1 MKFPGK
7 LCPVP
12 LYCDP
17 TRKAPRPMTEPAIFL
32 PLDYN
37 LGVMA
42 TVTLPTSIQR
52 RTPQGGFQNEPF
64 IDFKNPEIARAMRA
78 ALDHVSGQLGR
89 EYELVIGGERFR
101 TDEKIRSLNP
111 ARPAQVVGIHQKAG
125 AEHAEQ
131 AMQAAL
137 RAFESWSR
145 VSVGERVSLLLNV
158 ADIIRQRKFE
168 FCAWLTYEV
177 GKNWAEADAD
187 VGETIDFMEF
197 YSREALRLAAATTPI
212 QYPGERNQLLYIP
225 LGVGAVIPP
234 WNFPF
239 AIMAGMTAASIVTGN
254 TVILKPSSDSP
265 TIAAKF
271 VEVLE
276 EAGMPGGVVNF
287 CPGSG
292 ATFGN
297 AVVEHPRTR
306 FIAFTG
312 SKAVGLD
319 IHERAARTQPG
330 QIWIKRTIL
339 EMGGKDS
346 ILVCADADVDV
357 AADGVVAAAFGFSG
371 QKCSACSRAIIEA
384 PIYDIFVERVREKVA
399 QLSVAD
405 PATNPSMGPVVNK
418 AALDSMLGY
427 IDIGKKEG
435 RLVAGGKALS
445 TPEGGYFLEPTVIA
459 DVAPDATIAQEEI
472 FGPVLALIKVDSFE
486 EGLKVANNTE
496 YGLTGALYTADPGR
510 LDIARREFHV
520 GNLYLNR
527 KCTGAMVGAHPFGGF
542 NMSGTDSKAG
552 GPDYL
557 YLFTQAKSVAE
568 KLGTNR

>member
-1 MKFPGK
+1 
-7 LCPVP
+7 
-12 LYCDP
+12 
-17 TRKAPRPMTEPAIFL
+17 
-32 PLDYN
+32 
-37 LGVMA
+37 
-42 TVTLPTSIQR
+42 
-52 RTPQGGFQNEPF
+52 
-64 IDFKNPEIARAMRA
+64 MRE
-78 ALDHVSGQLGR
+78 ALDLVAGQLGS
-89 EYELVIGGERFR
+89 EYHLVIGGERFR
-101 TDEKIRSLNP
+101 TEGKIRSLNP
-111 ARPAQVVGIHQKAG
+111 ARPAQVVGVHQKAG

-145 VSVGERVSLLLNV
+145 STTEERVSLLLGA

-187 VGETIDFMEF
+187 VGETIDFLEF
-197 YSREALRLAAATTPI
+197 YAREALRLAAATTPI
-212 QYPGERNQLLYIP
+212 QYPGEKNQLLYIP

-276 EAGMPGGVVNF
+276 EASMPGGVVNF

-297 AVVEHPRTR
+297 AIVEHPKTR

-319 IHERAARTQPG
+319 IHERAAKTQPG

-346 ILVCADADVDV
+346 ILVCADADVDSAV
-357 AADGVVAAAFGFSG
+357 DGVVAAAFGFSG

-399 QLSVAD
+399 QWSVGD
-405 PATNPSMGPVVNK
+405 PVANPSMGPVVNK
-418 AALDSMLGY
+418 AAMDSILGY
-427 IDIGKKEG
+427 IEIGKKEG
-435 RLVAGGKALS
+435 RVVAGGKAVS
-445 TPEGGYFLEPTVIA
+445 TADGGYFLEPTVIA
-459 DVAPDATIAQEEI
+459 DIAPDATIAQEEI
-472 FGPVLALIKVDSFE
+472 FGPVLGLIKVDSFE

-496 YGLTGALYTADPGR
+496 YGLTGALYTADRGR
-510 LDIARREFHV
+510 LDLARREFHA

-568 KLGTNR
+568 KLASNPSPTGI

>member
-1 MKFPGK
+1 
-7 LCPVP
+7 
-12 LYCDP
+12 
-17 TRKAPRPMTEPAIFL
+17 
-32 PLDYN
+32 
-37 LGVMA
+37 MA
-42 TVTLPTSIQR
+42 TVTLPTSIQS
-52 RTPQGGFQNEPF
+52 RTPQGGFRNEPF
-64 IDFKNPEIARAMRA
+64 TDFKNPVNARAMRE
-78 ALDHVSGQLGR
+78 ALDLVGGQLGH
-89 EYELVIGGERFR
+89 EYHLVIGGERFK
-101 TDEKIRSLNP
+101 TDGKIRSLNP
-111 ARPAQVVGIHQKAG
+111 ARPSQIVGIHQKAG
-125 AEHAEQ
+125 AEHAQQ

-145 VSVGERVSLLLNV
+145 ASTEDRVSLLLGV
-158 ADIIRQRKFE
+158 ADIIRQHKFE

-197 YSREALRLAAATTPI
+197 YAREALRLAAATTPI
-212 QYPGERNQLLYIP
+212 QYPGEKNQLLYIP

-254 TVILKPSSDSP
+254 TVVLKPSSDSP

-297 AVVEHPRTR
+297 AIVEHPKTR

-319 IHERAARTQPG
+319 IHERAAKTQPG

-346 ILVCADADVDV
+346 ILVCADADVDSAV
-357 AADGVVAAAFGFSG
+357 DGVVASAFGFSG

-399 QLSVAD
+399 QWSVGD
-405 PATNPSMGPVVNK
+405 PVANPSMGPVVNK
-418 AALDSMLGY
+418 AAMDSILGY
-427 IDIGKKEG
+427 IETGKKEG
-435 RLVAGGKALS
+435 RLVAGGKAVI
-445 TPEGGYFLEPTVIA
+445 TPDGGYFLEPTVIA
-459 DVAPDATIAQEEI
+459 DIAPDATIAQEEI

-496 YGLTGALYTADPGR
+496 YGLTGALYTSDRGR
-510 LDIARREFHV
+510 LDLARREFHV

-542 NMSGTDSKAG
+542 NMSGTDSKGG

-568 KLGTNR
+568 KLAPNPSPTGI